1 MTDQNKNRKNRQ
13 NQTKSINST
22 SFSKIPHLY
31 GMTLEEYK
39 EGVAI
44 HSRCF
49 DQIKMIKT
57 TIY

>member
-1 MTDQNKNRKNRQ
+1 MTDQNKNRKDRK
-13 NQTKSINST
+13 NQTKSINSI
-22 SFSKIPHLY
+22 SLSKIPHLY
-31 GMTLEEYK
+31 GMTIEEYK

-57 TIY
+57 TNY